1 MYVCYSSLV
10 LQVIALTKCW
20 MSIANRKI
28 IFIDRLIDILYW
40 IVAVL
45 SHQLITRSCSCCR
58 CCSSLRFF
66 HGFARHSN
74 AVEELKGKPSYFL
87 VRYSES
93 QLKDGFFAFNVNKG
107 NSFNLSIYQYIHPI
121 HPSIY
126 HLLIPFNVY
135 DHIYI
140 STGNSYRDV
149 IENYSIR
156 YDADQQAFLFRDKAY
171 KTLRDFIND
180 PEYSHI
186 LRYGLPKTT
195 VETIK
200 ESNYRSATDLVT

>member
-1 MYVCYSSLV
+1 M
-10 LQVIALTKCW
+10 
-20 MSIANRKI
+20 
-28 IFIDRLIDILYW
+28 
-40 IVAVL
+40 
-45 SHQLITRSCSCCR
+45 
-58 CCSSLRFF
+58 
-66 HGFARHSN
+66 
-74 AVEELKGKPSYFL
+74 
-87 VRYSES
+87 RYSES

-107 NSFNLSIYQYIHPI
+107 NSFNLSIYLSIHL
-121 HPSIY
+121 SIY
-126 HLLIPFNVY
+126 IPPVHSFLCVWSY
-135 DHIYI
+135 IYI
-140 STGNSYRDV
+140 SIGNSYRDV